1 MAHVDWRLYAWVM
14 RGSRR
19 RRLLAVLNKPR
30 LPTEL
35 KKEARASLTNVS
47 KVLRAMQDKDLVQCL
62 TPENKTGKLY
72 RLTEEGQRIREQM
85 LRKEDRFPLT
95 DRGGEGHYGRSEGFK
110 SF

>member
-19 RRLLAVLNKPR
+19 RRIVAALNKPR

-35 KKEARASLTNVS
+35 KKEARTSLTNVS
-47 KVLRAMQDKDLVQCL
+47 KVLRAMQDKGLVSCL

-72 RLTEEGQRIREQM
+72 SLTEKGLRIREEM
-85 LRKEDRFPLT
+85 LRK
-95 DRGGEGHYGRSEGFK
+95 G
-110 SF
+110 